1 MESSGFLSPKLK
13 YREPRELKPPTE
25 LITVSSP
32 VTGPFPMGLW
42 QAKVVSGLDIHSH
55 RLLLIF
61 KKRKIYAGDFFS
73 YLAAKVYPPY
83 VFCGGLTLHQPGH
96 QSFSNGMA

>member
-13 YREPRELKPPTE
+13 YRGPRELKPPTE
-25 LITVSSP
+25 LITMSSP

-42 QAKVVSGLDIHSH
+42 QAKVVSGLDNHSH

-61 KKRKIYAGDFFS
+61 KKEKYMQVTPSHISQPKYILPMFS
-73 YLAAKVYPPY
+73 V
-83 VFCGGLTLHQPGH
+83 VG
-96 QSFSNGMA
+96 